1 MRLRLLLKSLFSKS
15 KIFIFFFFFSFVM
28 NFLDLR

>member
-1 MRLRLLLKSLFSKS
+1 MRLRLLFKSLFLKS
-15 KIFIFFFFFSFVM
+15 KIFIFFFFFSFVI

>member
-1 MRLRLLLKSLFSKS
+1 MRLRLLLKNLFSKL

-28 NFLDLR
+28 NFLDLK

>member
-1 MRLRLLLKSLFSKS
+1 MRLRLLLKNLFSKL
-15 KIFIFFFFFSFVM
+15 KIFIFFFFSYFVM